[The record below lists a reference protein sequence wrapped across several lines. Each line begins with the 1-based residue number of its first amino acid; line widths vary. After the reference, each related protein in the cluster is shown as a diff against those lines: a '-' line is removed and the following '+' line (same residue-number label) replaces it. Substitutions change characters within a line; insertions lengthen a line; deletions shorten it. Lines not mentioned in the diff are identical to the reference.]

1 MSRWRG
7 ITAWRPG
14 ILIEAPEVTS
24 PSDEVPDGVNGLWP
38 KLRPLDRSVDP
49 IDDSQQD
56 FFANGPLLA
65 GLIQRALP
73 RAQSYPNLSQ
83 NSSYV
88 HTKTGRPGPNKFD
101 LKGQNR

>member
-7 ITAWRPG
+7 ITAWRPD

-24 PSDEVPDGVNGLWP
+24 PSDEVPDGVNGLRP

-56 FFANGPLLA
+56 FFANGPHLA
-65 GLIQRALP
+65 GLIQQLCQGRNPTRTFLRILHTFIRRPAALNP
-73 RAQSYPNLSQ
+73 IIS
-83 NSSYV
+83 
-88 HTKTGRPGPNKFD
+88 T
-101 LKGQNR
+101 